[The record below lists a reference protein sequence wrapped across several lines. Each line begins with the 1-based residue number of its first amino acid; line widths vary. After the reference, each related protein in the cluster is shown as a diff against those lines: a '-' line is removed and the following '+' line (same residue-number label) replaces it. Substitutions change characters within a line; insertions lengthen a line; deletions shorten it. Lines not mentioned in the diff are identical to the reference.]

1 MFKHEKCAYWNI
13 NYYYY
18 YCLTWVIGAN
28 TLHCITAACIKGCIA
43 FLSFVF
49 LCVCSSRLYHLMIGA
64 GPPLSAEMVLPLL
77 FLQRTHTDFR
87 VLYLLPFLVTSSSPC
102 VYLPFCF
109 TGRGG
114 SYNESVV
121 QSSLRI
127 CCSLCSPSGG
137 GRGSALLL
145 PLRLFLASLLVF
157 RLTSW
162 WRVPGNPS
170 SLSILGSDAVIQ
182 AAGRQAC

>member
-1 MFKHEKCAYWNI
+1 MYKRMLCIFIICFSV
-13 NYYYY
+13 
-18 YCLTWVIGAN
+18 CLLKQSIPFADRGR
-28 TLHCITAACIKGCIA
+28 
-43 FLSFVF
+43 S
-49 LCVCSSRLYHLMIGA
+49 
-64 GPPLSAEMVLPLL
+64 PPTSAEMVPPLL

-87 VLYLLPFLVTSSSPC
+87 VLYLLPFLFTSSSPC
-102 VYLPFCF
+102 VYLPFWF

-121 QSSLRI
+121 QSSSLRI

-145 PLRLFLASLLVF
+145 PLCLFPASLLVF
-157 RLTSW
+157 QLTSW